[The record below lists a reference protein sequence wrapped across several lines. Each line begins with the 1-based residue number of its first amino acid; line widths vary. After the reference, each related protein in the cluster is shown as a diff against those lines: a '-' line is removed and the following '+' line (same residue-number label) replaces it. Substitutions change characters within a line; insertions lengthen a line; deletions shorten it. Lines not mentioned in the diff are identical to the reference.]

1 MAAWKETCVV
11 PMIGQ
16 LDATLIIITTTIIII
31 IIIIIIICDIDLP
44 TDRVIDDRTETT
56 IIIRPIVVI
65 INTSNFV

>member
-1 MAAWKETCVV
+1 VAAWKETCVV

-16 LDATLIIITTTIIII
+16 LDATLIIITTTI